1 MKLSL
6 KRLSKT
12 MSKKQNAKDDHMVS
26 GLGKDYSSSLCVIGG
41 LNEGLWEEILWRF
54 FFSFLSSGQNAET
67 ESLVILNKVF
77 NRNCTIHYSQGMI
90 RSLFLLPKN
99 LRKAVIQLL

>member
-41 LNEGLWEEILWRF
+41 LNEGLWGRDPLEIFL
-54 FFSFLSSGQNAET
+54 FFSFKWA
-67 ESLVILNKVF
+67 K
-77 NRNCTIHYSQGMI
+77 R
-90 RSLFLLPKN
+90 
-99 LRKAVIQLL
+99 